1 MKSFI
6 FIGNVQ
12 QKQTIKKNSMGALK
26 KYATSN
32 KPVPSSKETKGMVKP
47 SIQMSSKSSSNTIYP
62 RSCLNGS
69 SNPKN
74 QAGKPGSGLGRSI
87 IQANGSL
94 RK

>member
-12 QKQTIKKNSMGALK
+12 QKQTIGKNSIGELK
-26 KYATSN
+26 KSAASS

-47 SIQMSSKSSSNTIYP
+47 SRQMSAKAGSNTVSP
-62 RSCLNGS
+62 RSSLNGS

-74 QAGKPGSGLGRSI
+74 QAGKP
-87 IQANGSL
+87 
-94 RK
+94 